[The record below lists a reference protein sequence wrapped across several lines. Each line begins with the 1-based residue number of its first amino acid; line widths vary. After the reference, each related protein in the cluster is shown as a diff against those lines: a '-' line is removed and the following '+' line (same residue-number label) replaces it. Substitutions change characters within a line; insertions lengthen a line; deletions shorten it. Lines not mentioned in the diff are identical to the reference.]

1 MVSLSLWLLAGWED
15 VLRMVAGQPGVSP
28 LPAVEEERG
37 AGTSHAACTV
47 SLQEEIERSLKN
59 NKS

>member
-1 MVSLSLWLLAGWED
+1 MVSHSLWLLAGWED

-37 AGTSHAACTV
+37 AGTRS
-47 SLQEEIERSLKN
+47 QRSLPPRRD
-59 NKS
+59 